1 MCRIFGFRSVIQ
13 SQVHSSLLGA
23 ENALSRQSE
32 FHPDGW
38 GVAYYVA
45 NAPHVVKS
53 ATQAMEC
60 GLFQRVSGIVSSETV
75 LAHIRKATQGEHSS
89 LNSHPFQYGRWVM
102 AHNGDIPGFSDVK
115 EELLQNIAPILRRYI
130 LGDTDSEVI
139 FYLFLTALSQEVE
152 LHRQGTALD
161 PTVRALRNTVSLVR
175 KIADKKGH
183 RALLTIAITN
193 GELMVV
199 HEGGKDLHVST
210 HKKSCNES
218 DSCPFYKPECIAP
231 TETGYV
237 SHFIAS
243 SEPLQGQNVW
253 RKLNEGDIVAVDFHM
268 KYHEILS
275 QTESAQKQAVDAA

>member
-1 MCRIFGFRSVIQ
+1 
-13 SQVHSSLLGA
+13 
-23 ENALSRQSE
+23 
-32 FHPDGW
+32 
-38 GVAYYVA
+38 
-45 NAPHVVKS
+45 
-53 ATQAMEC
+53 MEC

-102 AHNGDIPGFSDVK
+102 AHNGDIPNFSDVR
-115 EELLQNIAPILRRYI
+115 EELLGMVAPILRRYI

-139 FYLFLTALSQEVE
+139 FYLFLTALSREVE
-152 LHRQGTALD
+152 LHRQGTQLP
-161 PTVRALRNTVSLVR
+161 PTIRALRNTVNLVR
-175 KIADKKGH
+175 QIADKDDH

-210 HKKSCNES
+210 HKSGCNES
-218 DSCPFYKPECIAP
+218 DSCPFYKPECVAP
-231 TETGYV
+231 TESGYV

-268 KYHEILS
+268 KYHEELAS
-275 QTESAQKQAVDAA
+275 KHEKGVAAADAA